1 MNDLVIPEWYT
12 TITFILLIFFY
23 MGFAVPNLVELGSRC
38 LELSKSVVLIGIVVS
53 TLVNIFFILA
63 TRWFSVRGQESG
75 VTISFIA
82 SIVTFVIFAGAIFL
96 MKISC

>member
-23 MGFAVPNLVELGSRC
+23 MGLSVQNLIELGSRC
-38 LELSKSVVLIGIVVS
+38 LELHKWYVLSGIVFS
-53 TLVNIFFILA
+53 TLLNIFFIIIA
-63 TRWFSVRGQESG
+63 RWSSINGQESG
-75 VTISFIA
+75 LRFNFIA
-82 SIVTFVIFAGAIFL
+82 SIVTFVIFAGAVFL